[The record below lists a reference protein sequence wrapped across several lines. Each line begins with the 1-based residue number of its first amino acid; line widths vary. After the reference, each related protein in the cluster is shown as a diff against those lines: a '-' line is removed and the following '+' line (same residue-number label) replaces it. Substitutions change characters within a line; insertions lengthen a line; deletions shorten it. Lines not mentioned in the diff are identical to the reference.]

1 MIDELTKEA
10 KKRQAE
16 KQETAKQNMIEGMKK
31 YTLRENVKYILCS
44 LAKMSYERSLLN
56 KIPNRTEVQKAQR
69 AGEIAAL
76 NTACKSLKA
85 ALDNSLPD

>member
-1 MIDELTKEA
+1 MLDEFTKEA

-31 YTLRENVKYILCS
+31 YTLRENVKHILCS
-44 LAKMSYERSLLN
+44 LATMSYERNLLN
-56 KIPNRTEVQKAQR
+56 KIPNRTEVQKAKR

-76 NTACKSLKA
+76 NVACRALKT